1 MAGDAGNQSFQHFKN
16 NTNPKWWM
24 DKCLRT
30 NVLHCVGLY
39 FCVFYLGYDA
49 SLLNGL
55 QAMPQ
60 WKAYF
65 NSPSSSFLGLIY
77 ASLFL
82 PAIVTPYIS
91 SMINDR
97 WGRKAALGVGSIIL
111 IIGAFVNAFATNV
124 GMFIAGRVL
133 IGGAGPFGKTTAIA
147 LLQEIAH
154 PRLRPILATAFYA
167 NYYVGSVAAAGFCFG
182 SLQWGPTNWAWRAPC
197 LFQILAPLV
206 VLLFLTIIPES
217 PRWLIHH
224 ERHEEALSILAKYHA
239 NGDHD
244 DELIK
249 HEYQEICVAIRLEE
263 ENNKTRYVD
272 FLKTPAN
279 RRRLLVLLTMATGT
293 NWIGNGIISY
303 YLAPVLRLVG
313 ITDPNKVSGINIGLA
328 AWNLVLAYVGS
339 LNAERA
345 GRRVLWLVSTI
356 GMLVSYVVLTGIN
369 GSFAQSGNRHVGI
382 ASVPMLFIYYGFYDI
397 GWTPLPFSYG
407 AEILPYHMRLK
418 GLSIMLSTQSLAQAF
433 VPISSYIVYVVLV
446 WFFFPETKH
455 CTIEEVSIIFD
466 MARLA
471 TAKNVVGGLRKDRVA
486 GGKVGEVDDELASS
500 RDGQVP
506 DAKGG
511 NIVLD
516 KPDASLQEIF
526 KPPPHDQYDDYIVG
540 LAIQETD
547 NASVDEAPSMQ
558 EELTAEGSLIDSTYA
573 SAVNAFGEV
582 DFRGTP
588 SADEIRDNDETGIA
602 QARPAVEEVTLHQ
615 ELLQSLQ
622 SLNRHSQYSAHQ
634 RSPLTSGP
642 HRIESL

>member
-1 MAGDAGNQSFQHFKN
+1 
-16 NTNPKWWM
+16 
-24 DKCLRT
+24 
-30 NVLHCVGLY
+30 
-39 FCVFYLGYDA
+39 
-49 SLLNGL
+49 
-55 QAMPQ
+55 
-60 WKAYF
+60 
-65 NSPSSSFLGLIY
+65 
-77 ASLFL
+77 
-82 PAIVTPYIS
+82 
-91 SMINDR
+91 MINDR

-303 YLAPVLRLVG
+303 YLAPVLKLVG

-433 VPISSYIVYVVLV
+433 VR
-446 WFFFPETKH
+446 
-455 CTIEEVSIIFD
+455 TITSRSGYLPPFENHANKPHLHNQWVNPL
-466 MARLA
+466 ALA
-471 TAKNVVGGLRKDRVA
+471 T
-486 GGKVGEVDDELASS
+486 
-500 RDGQVP
+500 
-506 DAKGG
+506 
-511 NIVLD
+511 
-516 KPDASLQEIF
+516 
-526 KPPPHDQYDDYIVG
+526 
-540 LAIQETD
+540 
-547 NASVDEAPSMQ
+547 
-558 EELTAEGSLIDSTYA
+558 
-573 SAVNAFGEV
+573 
-582 DFRGTP
+582 
-588 SADEIRDNDETGIA
+588 IA
-602 QARPAVEEVTLHQ
+602 WK
-615 ELLQSLQ
+615 
-622 SLNRHSQYSAHQ
+622 
-634 RSPLTSGP
+634 
-642 HRIESL
+642 